1 MSQQGLKQTQTLQ
14 QKMSPQQIQMIKL
27 IEVTGLELKDK
38 IEQEIQ
44 ENPALEEGEE
54 QDEMSNEEMEDNSD
68 DKELIRDDVDF
79 EEDAVCPSCGKELF
93 PELPDDAEEDD
104 EDDSDDG
111 DDEDDSG
118 DDDKD

>member
-44 ENPALEEGEE
+44 ENPAL
-54 QDEMSNEEMEDNSD
+54 
-68 DKELIRDDVDF
+68 
-79 EEDAVCPSCGKELF
+79 
-93 PELPDDAEEDD
+93 
-104 EDDSDDG
+104 
-111 DDEDDSG
+111 
-118 DDDKD
+118 

>member
-79 EEDAVCPSCGKELF
+79 EEYM
-93 PELPDDAEEDD
+93 
-104 EDDSDDG
+104 DG
-111 DDEDDSG
+111 DDIPDYKLNINKKSSDEKKEEGPS
-118 DDDKD
+118 